1 MERISFKENDISQKP
16 ALELLQK
23 LGYQYLSPEEALV
36 MRGGKTS
43 NVLLEEVLRRQ
54 LRDLNSIRIGNRK
67 EERFSEQNIENGVI
81 AMRNVPMEG
90 GYLSGNEAI
99 YNMLTLGKAFEQSID
114 GDKKSYT
121 MRYIDWEYPEN
132 NVFHVTE
139 EFAVTRTGSAD
150 TYRPDIVLFV
160 NGIPLVV
167 IECKRPDIKGAEEQ
181 AISQHLRNQQDD
193 GIRGLYVYSALLL
206 AIGNNFGSYATTGSA
221 EKFWCKWHEM
231 HINQEEELD
240 YQKRLLDIVNKDEE
254 VVRTPTIQD
263 EYIYNLC
270 RPKRLLELIYHF
282 TIYDAGIKKL
292 ARYQQYFTVKETV
305 ERVKRIE
312 AGKRNGGVVW
322 HTQGSG
328 KSLTMV
334 MLAQKIATVVQ
345 NPRVVLVT
353 DRTDL
358 DEQITKTF
366 RKCGKDVENATTGI
380 KLVELLESN
389 TDSVITTIINKFA
402 TAIKKI
408 KQPLTDPNIF
418 ILIDEA
424 HRSQYKELAIQMNRV
439 LPNAC
444 KIAFTGTPLMRKDK
458 NTARTFGGIIKPV
471 YTVKQAVE
479 DHAVVPLLYEGRIV
493 PQFVTEGPI
502 DSFFD
507 RVCEDLTEEQ
517 AVDLKK
523 KFSRTDILNQ
533 TEQRIFSIA
542 MDISEHFSK
551 RWQHE
556 TYKAKAMLVTP
567 KKRVAILYKKYL
579 DEIGKVSSEV
589 LITAPDDREGEETA
603 YGETP
608 EEVKS
613 FWKQMMDEHG
623 TPKKYQE
630 NLINRFKSDEAP
642 EIMIVVD
649 KLTTGF
655 DEPKVT
661 VMYIDRHLTGAYL
674 LQTVARVNRTHQ
686 DKEYGYII
694 DYYGV
699 LEDLDDALS
708 VYSEYDEEDKKEFL
722 DTLAPV
728 SDKIAELPQRNA
740 ELWDL
745 FKTIP
750 NKRDLEAYAQ
760 SLRQEDRRHEFYD
773 RLTAFSSVLQLAL
786 STKEF
791 HENTDEKTIGR
802 YKEDLRMFAKLRTS
816 VQLRY
821 SDTVDYKKY
830 EARIEKL
837 INRHVESDE
846 VKVITTLVN
855 IFDTENFQ
863 KEVDSIVG
871 TAAKADT
878 IASRTSKYIK
888 ENMDSDPA
896 FYKKFSQ
903 LIREAIEAY
912 EQGRLSDNEYLEK
925 MMQFKEDVLNHTDS
939 ELPAELEHNNAAK
952 AYYGIAIENY
962 KRLFPDQPVKE
973 MALATTK
980 AFDEIIR
987 KSVIVDNAV
996 LVDWQSKSD
1005 IIGKMKIDME
1015 DELIDNVKRKYGLEF
1030 SFDDMD
1036 VIIDG
1041 CVDVA
1046 KIWIK

>member
-1 MERISFKENDISQKP
+1 MDRISFKEDDISKKP
-16 ALELLQK
+16 ALDLLQK
-23 LGYQYLSPEEALV
+23 LGYEYLSPEKALA
-36 MRGGKTS
+36 MRGGKFS

-54 LRDLNSIRIGNRK
+54 LRELNSIRIGNRK

-90 GYLSGNEAI
+90 GYLSGNEAV

-121 MRYIDWEYPEN
+121 MRYIDWEHPDK
-132 NVFHVTE
+132 NVYHVTE
-139 EFAVTRTGSAD
+139 EFSVTRTGSSE

-160 NGIPLVV
+160 NGIPLIV

-193 GIRGLYVYSALLL
+193 GIRGLYVYSSLLL
-206 AIGNNFGSYATTGSA
+206 AIGNNFGSYATTASA
-221 EKFWCKWHEM
+221 QKFWCKWREM
-231 HINQEEELD
+231 SVNKEEELEH
-240 YQKRLLDIVNKDEE
+240 QKRLLDIVNKGCEE
-254 VVRTPTIQD
+254 VRTPTPQD
-263 EYIYNLC
+263 KYIYSLC
-270 RPKRLLELIYHF
+270 RPQRLLELIYHF
-282 TIYDAGIKKL
+282 TLYDAGIKKL
-292 ARYQQYFTVKETV
+292 ARYQQYFTVKEIV
-305 ERVKRIE
+305 ERVKKIE

-328 KSLTMV
+328 KLLTMV
-334 MLAQKIATVVQ
+334 MLAQKIMQ
-345 NPRVVLVT
+345 EPDIKNPRIVMVT

-358 DEQITKTF
+358 DDQITKTF

-380 KLVELLESN
+380 KLVELLEGN
-389 TDSVITTIINKFA
+389 AEVMTTIINKFA

-424 HRSQYKELAIQMNRV
+424 HRSQYKEMAIQMNRV
-439 LPNAC
+439 LPYAC
-444 KIAFTGTPLMRKDK
+444 KIAFTGTPLMKKDK

-493 PQFVTEGPI
+493 PQSVTEGPI

-517 AVDLKK
+517 SVDLKK
-523 KFSRTDILNQ
+523 KFSRTDIINQ
-533 TEQRIFSIA
+533 TEQRVYSIA
-542 MDISEHFSK
+542 MDISDHFANNWK
-551 RWQHE
+551 G
-556 TYKAKAMLVTP
+556 TGFKAMLVTP
-567 KKRVAILYKKYL
+567 KKKVAILYKKYL

-589 LITAPDDREGEETA
+589 LITAPDDREGEDNA
-603 YGETP
+603 YIGTP
-608 EEVKS
+608 EEVKA

-623 TPKKYQE
+623 TPHKYQE
-630 NLINRFKSDEAP
+630 NLIARFKGQDEP

-661 VMYIDRHLTGAYL
+661 VMYLDRHLTGHTL
-674 LQTVARVNRTHQ
+674 LQTVTRANRNC
-686 DKEYGYII
+686 DGKDYGYII

-699 LEDLDDALS
+699 LAELDDALS
-708 VYSEYDEEDKKEFL
+708 IYSEYDEEDKEIFRE
-722 DTLAPV
+722 TLAPV

-740 ELWDL
+740 DLWDM

-760 SLRQEDRRHEFYD
+760 SLRLEDRRHEFYD
-773 RLTAFSSVLQLAL
+773 RLTAFSSVLRLAL
-786 STKEF
+786 STREF
-791 HENTDEKTIGR
+791 HENTDDKTIER
-802 YKEDLRMFAKLRTS
+802 YKDDLRMFAKLRTA

-821 SDTVDYKKY
+821 SDTIEYKKY
-830 EARIEKL
+830 EARIENL
-837 INRHVESDE
+837 INSHVESDE
-846 VKVITTLVN
+846 VKVITHLVN
-855 IFDTENFQ
+855 IFDADNFQ
-863 KEVDSIVG
+863 KEIDNVVG

-878 IASRTSKYIK
+878 IASRTSKFIK

-912 EQGRLSDNEYLEK
+912 EQGRLSDNEYLER
-925 MMQFKEDVLNHTDS
+925 MLQFKEDVLKHTDS
-939 ELPAELEHNNAAK
+939 ELPTELEHNNAAK
-952 AYYGIAIENY
+952 AYYGIALENY
-962 KRLFPDQPVKE
+962 KRIFPNLPVKE

-980 AFDEIIR
+980 AFDTIIR
-987 KSVIVDNAV
+987 SIVIVDDAI

-1005 IIGKMKIDME
+1005 IIGKMKIALE
-1015 DELIDNVKRKYGLEF
+1015 DELIDNVKRKYGVDF
-1030 SFDDMD
+1030 SFNDMD

>member
-1 MERISFKENDISQKP
+1 MDRISFKENSISQRP
-16 ALELLQK
+16 AIELLQK
-23 LGYQYLSPEEALV
+23 LGYQYISPDEALA

-43 NVLLEEVLRRQ
+43 NVLLEDVLRRQ
-54 LRDLNSIRIGNRK
+54 LRELNSIRMGSHR

-81 AMRNVPMEG
+81 AMRNIPMEG
-90 GYLSGNEAI
+90 GYLSGSETV

-114 GDKKSYT
+114 GDIKTYT
-121 MRYIDWEYPEN
+121 MRYIDWEHPEK
-132 NVFHVTE
+132 NVYHVTE
-139 EFAVTRTGSAD
+139 EFAVARTGSSD

-181 AISQHLRNQQDD
+181 AISQHLRNQKDD

-206 AIGNNFGSYATTGSA
+206 AIGNNFGSYATTSSA
-221 EKFWCKWHEM
+221 PKFWCKWHEM
-231 HINQEEELD
+231 FTNKEEELA
-240 YQKRLLDIVNKDEE
+240 YQKHLLDVVNKDREE
-254 VVRTPTIQD
+254 VRTPTPQD

-270 RPKRLLELIYHF
+270 RPQRLLELTYHF

-305 ERVKRIE
+305 DRVKRIE
-312 AGKRNGGVVW
+312 AGRRNGGVVW

-345 NPRVVLVT
+345 NPRIVLVT
-353 DRTDL
+353 DRADL
-358 DEQITKTF
+358 DAQITKTF

-380 KLVELLESN
+380 RLVELLESN
-389 TDSVITTIINKFA
+389 TDAVITTVINKFA

-424 HRSQYKELAIQMNRV
+424 HRSQYKELAIQMSRV

-444 KIAFTGTPLMRKDK
+444 KIAFTGTPLMKKDK

-493 PQFVTEGPI
+493 PQFVSEGPI
-502 DSFFD
+502 DSFFN

-517 AVDLKK
+517 SVDLKK
-523 KFSRTDILNQ
+523 KFSRTDIINQ
-533 TEQRIFSIA
+533 TEQRIYSIA
-542 MDISEHFSK
+542 TDISDHYANNWKGTGF
-551 RWQHE
+551 
-556 TYKAKAMLVTP
+556 KAMLVTP

-579 DEIGKVSSEV
+579 DEIGKVTSEV

-603 YGETP
+603 YGKTS
-608 EEVKS
+608 EEVKA

-623 TPKKYQE
+623 TPFKYQE
-630 NLINRFKSDEAP
+630 NLISRYKGNEEP

-649 KLTTGF
+649 KLLTGF
-655 DEPKVT
+655 DEPKVI
-661 VMYIDRHLTGAYL
+661 VMYLDRHLTGHAL
-674 LQTVARVNRTHQ
+674 LQAVARVNRTCEG
-686 DKEYGYII
+686 KNYGYII

-699 LEDLDDALS
+699 LAELDDALS
-708 VYSEYDEEDKKEFL
+708 IYSEYDEEDHEVFR
-722 DTLAPV
+722 DTLILV
-728 SDKIAELPQRNA
+728 SDKITELPQKNA
-740 ELWDL
+740 DLWDL

-760 SLRQEDRRHEFYD
+760 SLRMEDRRHEFYD
-773 RLTAFSSVLQLAL
+773 RLSAFSSILQLAL

-791 HENTDEKTIGR
+791 HENTDEHTIVR
-802 YKEDLRMFAKLRTS
+802 YKEDLRMFTKLRTS

-821 SDTVDYKKY
+821 SDAIDYKKY
-830 EARIEKL
+830 ETRIEKL
-837 INRHVESDE
+837 INRHVQSDE
-846 VKVITTLVN
+846 AKIITQLVN

-863 KEVDSIVG
+863 KEVNNIVG

-878 IASRTSKYIK
+878 IASRTAKYIK

-903 LIREAIEAY
+903 LIKETIEAY
-912 EQGRLSDNEYLEK
+912 EQGRLNDNKYLEQILQIK
-925 MMQFKEDVLNHTDS
+925 NDVLNHTDS
-939 ELPAELEHNNAAK
+939 ELPTSLKHNNAAK
-952 AYYGIAIENY
+952 AYYGIILENFT
-962 KRLFPDQPVKE
+962 RLFGNKAIKE
-973 MALATTK
+973 MALDTTK
-980 AFDEIIR
+980 AFDQIIR
-987 KSVIVDNAV
+987 NTVMVEDAV
-996 LVDWQSKSD
+996 MVDWTSKND
-1005 IIGKMKIDME
+1005 VIGKMKIDME
-1015 DELIDNVKRKYGLEF
+1015 DELIDNLRGKYGLDF
-1030 SFDDMD
+1030 SYEEMD
-1036 VIIDG
+1036 IIIDN
-1041 CVDVA
+1041 CVEVA

>member
-1 MERISFKENDISQKP
+1 MEMISFKENDISKNP
-16 ALELLQK
+16 ALELLIK
-23 LGYQYLSPEEALV
+23 LGYKYLTPEEALV

-54 LRDLNSIRIGNRK
+54 LRELNSIRIGNRR

-90 GYLSGNEAI
+90 GYLSGNEAV

-121 MRYIDWEYPEN
+121 MRYVDWEHPEN
-132 NVFHVTE
+132 NVYHVTD
-139 EFAVTRTGSAD
+139 EFAVTRTGTSD

-160 NGIPLVV
+160 NGIPFVV

-193 GIRGLYVYSALLL
+193 GIRGLYVYSSLLL

-221 EKFWCKWHEM
+221 QKFWCKWREM
-231 HINQEEELD
+231 FVNKDEELE
-240 YQKRLLDIVNKDEE
+240 YQKRLLDIVNKDSED
-254 VVRTPTIQD
+254 VRTPTPQD

-270 RPKRLLELIYHF
+270 RPERLLELTFHF
-282 TIYDAGIKKL
+282 TLFDAGIKKL
-292 ARYQQYFTVKETV
+292 ARYQQYFTVKEIV
-305 ERVKRIE
+305 ERVRNID

-334 MLAQKIATVVQ
+334 MLAQKIASVVQ
-345 NPRVVLVT
+345 NPRIVLVT

-358 DEQITKTF
+358 DSQITKTF
-366 RKCGKDVENATTGI
+366 RKCGKDVENATTG
-380 KLVELLESN
+380 KNLVELLESN
-389 TDSVITTIINKFA
+389 NDSIITTVINKFA

-424 HRSQYKELAIQMNRV
+424 HRSQYKEMAVQMNRV

-444 KIAFTGTPLMRKDK
+444 KIAFTGTPLMKKDK

-507 RVCEDLTEEQ
+507 RVCEDLTFEQ
-517 AVDLKK
+517 STDLKK

-533 TEQRIFSIA
+533 TEQRIYSIA
-542 MDISEHFSK
+542 TDISDHFGDNWKGSGF
-551 RWQHE
+551 
-556 TYKAKAMLVTP
+556 KAMLVTP

-589 LITAPDDREGEETA
+589 LITPPDDREGEETA

-608 EEVKS
+608 EEVKA

-623 TPKKYQE
+623 TPAKYQE
-630 NLINRFKSDEAP
+630 NLIARFKGQEDP
-642 EIMIVVD
+642 DIMIVVD
-649 KLTTGF
+649 KLLTGF
-655 DEPKVT
+655 DEPKIT
-661 VMYIDRHLTGAYL
+661 VMYLDRHLSGHTL
-674 LQTVARVNRTHQ
+674 LQAVARVNRNCEGK
-686 DKEYGYII
+686 DYGYII

-699 LEDLDDALS
+699 LSDLDNALS
-708 VYSEYDEEDKKEFL
+708 IYSEYDEEDKDVFRE
-722 DTLAPV
+722 TLVPV
-728 SDKIAELPQRNA
+728 SDKINELPQKNA
-740 ELWDL
+740 DLWDL
-745 FKTIP
+745 FKAIP

-760 SLRQEDRRHEFYD
+760 SLRLEDRRHEFYD

-786 STKEF
+786 STKELYENID
-791 HENTDEKTIGR
+791 ENTINR
-802 YKEDLRMFAKLRTS
+802 YKEDLRMFSKLRTA

-821 SDTVDYKKY
+821 SDTIDYKKY
-830 EARIEKL
+830 ESRIEKL

-846 VKVITTLVN
+846 VKVITQLVN
-855 IFDTENFQ
+855 IFDTEKFE
-863 KEVDSIVG
+863 KEVESVVG

-903 LIREAIEAY
+903 LIRETIEAY
-912 EQGRLSDNEYLEK
+912 EQGRLSDNEYLER

-952 AYYGIAIENY
+952 AYYGIALENY
-962 KRLFPDQPVKE
+962 KRLFPEQPVKE
-973 MALATTK
+973 MALATAN
-980 AFDEIIR
+980 AFDQIIR
-987 KSVIVDNAV
+987 NTIIVDNAV
-996 LVDWQSKSD
+996 LVDWQSKTD
-1005 IIGKMKIDME
+1005 IIGRMKIELE
-1015 DELIDNVKRKYGLEF
+1015 DELIDNVKRKYGVDL
-1030 SFDDMD
+1030 SFDVMD
-1036 VIIDG
+1036 IIIDG
-1041 CVDVA
+1041 CVDIA
-1046 KIWIK
+1046 KIWIR

>member
-1 MERISFKENDISQKP
+1 MDRISFKENDISQKP

-23 LGYQYLSPEEALV
+23 LGYQYLSPEEALM

-54 LRDLNSIRIGNRK
+54 LRELNSIRIGTHK
-67 EERFSEQNIENGVI
+67 EARFSEQNIENGVI

-90 GYLSGNEAI
+90 GYLSGNEVV

-121 MRYIDWEYPEN
+121 MRYIDWEHPKN
-132 NVFHVTE
+132 NVYHVTE
-139 EFAVTRTGSAD
+139 EFVVTRTGSSE

-160 NGIPLVV
+160 NGIPLVI

-181 AISQHLRNQQDD
+181 AISQHLRNQKDD
-193 GIRGLYVYSALLL
+193 GIRGLYVYSSLLL
-206 AIGNNFGSYATTGSA
+206 AIGNNFGSYGTTGSA
-221 EKFWCKWHEM
+221 AQFWGKWRE
-231 HINQEEELD
+231 IFVNKEEELG
-240 YQKRLLDIVNKDEE
+240 YQKRLLDIVNKDSAE
-254 VVRTPTIQD
+254 VRTPTLQD

-270 RPKRLLELIYHF
+270 RPERLLELTYHF
-282 TIYDAGIKKL
+282 TLFDAGVKKL

-305 ERVKRIE
+305 ERVKRID

-334 MLAQKIATVVQ
+334 MLAQMIATVVQ
-345 NPRVVLVT
+345 NPRIVLVT

-358 DEQITKTF
+358 DDQITKTF
-366 RKCGKDVENATTGI
+366 RKCGKDVENATTGRN
-380 KLVELLESN
+380 LVELLESN

-402 TAIKKI
+402 TAIKKV

-418 ILIDEA
+418 VLIDEA
-424 HRSQYKELAIQMNRV
+424 HRSQYKEMAIQMNRV

-444 KIAFTGTPLMRKDK
+444 KIAFTGTPLMKKDK
-458 NTARTFGGIIKPV
+458 NTAFTFGGIIKPV

-479 DHAVVPLLYEGRIV
+479 DHAVVSLLYEGRIV

-502 DSFFD
+502 DSFFE

-517 AVDLKK
+517 SVDLKK

-533 TEQRIFSIA
+533 TEQRIYSIA
-542 MDISEHFSK
+542 MDISEHYADNWKDTGF
-551 RWQHE
+551 
-556 TYKAKAMLVTP
+556 KAMLVTP

-589 LITAPDDREGEETA
+589 LITAPDDREGEETV
-603 YGETP
+603 YGGTQED
-608 EEVKS
+608 VKV

-623 TPKKYQE
+623 TPHKYQK
-630 NLINRFKSDEAP
+630 NLITRFKKQESP
-642 EIMIVVD
+642 EIIIVVD
-649 KLTTGF
+649 KLLTGF

-661 VMYIDRHLTGAYL
+661 VMYLDRHLCGHTL
-674 LQTVARVNRTHQ
+674 LQAVARVNRTCE
-686 DKEYGYII
+686 DKKYGYII

-699 LEDLDDALS
+699 LAELDDALS
-708 VYSEYDEEDKKEFL
+708 IYSEYDEEDREVFRE
-722 DTLAPV
+722 TLAPV
-728 SDKIAELPQRNA
+728 SNKIMELPQKNA

-750 NKRDLEAYAQ
+750 NKKDSEAYAQ
-760 SLRQEDRRHEFYD
+760 SLRMEDRRHEFYD

-791 HENTDEKTIGR
+791 HENTDEKTIQR

-821 SDTVDYKKY
+821 SDAIDYKKY
-830 EARIEKL
+830 ETRIEKL
-837 INRHVESDE
+837 INHHVESDE
-846 VKVITTLVN
+846 VKVITKLVN

-863 KEVDSIVG
+863 KEVDSLVS
-871 TAAKADT
+871 TVAKADT
-878 IASRTSKYIK
+878 IASRTAKYIK
-888 ENMDSDPA
+888 ENVDSDPA

-903 LIREAIEAY
+903 LIKEAIEAY
-912 EQGRLSDNEYLEK
+912 EQGRLSDNEYLERI
-925 MMQFKEDVLNHTDS
+925 QQYKEDVLNHTDS
-939 ELPAELEHNNAAK
+939 DLPAELEHNNTAK
-952 AYYGIAIENY
+952 AYYGIALETY
-962 KRLFPDQPVKE
+962 RRLFPELPIKE
-973 MALATTK
+973 MALSTAN
-980 AFDEIIR
+980 AFDHIIR
-987 KSVIVDNAV
+987 KMVIVDDAV
-996 LVDWQSKSD
+996 LVDWQLKSD
-1005 IIGKMKIDME
+1005 AIGKLKILLE
-1015 DELIDNVKRKYGLEF
+1015 DELIDNVKRKYGLDF

-1036 VIIDG
+1036 MIIDG
-1041 CVDVA
+1041 CVEVA
-1046 KIWIK
+1046 KVWIR

>member
-1 MERISFKENDISQKP
+1 MNRISFKENDISQKP
-16 ALELLQK
+16 ALDLLQK
-23 LGYQYLSPEEALV
+23 LGYQYLSPEEALI
-36 MRGGKTS
+36 MRSGKTS

-54 LRDLNSIRIGNRK
+54 LRKLNSIRIGNRK

-81 AMRNVPMEG
+81 AMRNVPMEN
-90 GYLSGNEAI
+90 GYLSGNEAV

-121 MRYIDWEYPEN
+121 MQYIDWEHPKN
-132 NVFHVTE
+132 NLYHVTE
-139 EFAVTRTGSAD
+139 EYTVTRTGSAD

-193 GIRGLYVYSALLL
+193 GIRGLYVYSNLLL

-221 EKFWCKWHEM
+221 QKFWGKWREM
-231 HINQEEELD
+231 FIDKEKELE
-240 YQKRLLDIVNKDEE
+240 YQKLLLDIVNEGNEE
-254 VVRTPTIQD
+254 VRTPTPQD

-270 RPKRLLELIYHF
+270 RPERLLELTYHF
-282 TIYDAGIKKL
+282 TLYDAGIKKL

-305 ERVKRIE
+305 ERLKKIE

-334 MLAQKIATVVQ
+334 MLAQKIATVVK
-345 NPRVVLVT
+345 NPRIILVT

-358 DEQITKTF
+358 DAQITKTF
-366 RKCGKDVENATTGI
+366 RKCDKDVENATTGAN
-380 KLVELLESN
+380 LVKLLESN

-424 HRSQYKELAIQMNRV
+424 HRSQYKEMAIQMNRV

-444 KIAFTGTPLMRKDK
+444 KIAFTGTPLMKKDK
-458 NTARTFGGIIKPV
+458 NTSRTFGGIIKPI

-493 PQFVTEGPI
+493 PQSVTEGPI
-502 DSFFD
+502 DRFFD
-507 RVCEDLTEEQ
+507 RVCEDLTVEQ
-517 AVDLKK
+517 SADLKK
-523 KFSRTDILNQ
+523 KFSRTDIINQ
-533 TEQRIFSIA
+533 TEQRIYSIA
-542 MDISEHFSK
+542 TDISEHYVDNWKGTGF
-551 RWQHE
+551 
-556 TYKAKAMLVTP
+556 KAMLVTP

-589 LITAPDDREGEETA
+589 LITAPDNREGEETA
-603 YGETP
+603 YGGTP
-608 EEVKS
+608 EEVKV
-613 FWKQMMDEHG
+613 FWKKMMDEHG
-623 TPKKYQE
+623 TPHKYQE
-630 NLINRFKSDEAP
+630 NLISRFKVQNEP

-649 KLTTGF
+649 KLLTGF

-661 VMYIDRHLTGAYL
+661 VMYLDRNLTGHTL
-674 LQTVARVNRTHQ
+674 LQAVARVNRNC
-686 DKEYGYII
+686 DGKDYGYII

-699 LEDLDDALS
+699 LAELDNALS
-708 VYSEYDEEDKKEFL
+708 IYSEYDEEDKEVFRE
-722 DTLAPV
+722 TLAPI
-728 SDKIAELPQRNA
+728 SSKIAELPQKNA
-740 ELWDL
+740 DLWEL
-745 FKTIP
+745 FKMIP

-760 SLRQEDRRHEFYD
+760 SLRLDDRRHEFYD
-773 RLTAFSSVLQLAL
+773 RLTAFSSLLQLAL

-791 HENTDEKTIGR
+791 HENTDEKTIER
-802 YKEDLRMFAKLRTS
+802 YKEDLRMFVKLRTS

-821 SDTVDYKKY
+821 SDAIDYKKY

-846 VKVITTLVN
+846 VKIITKLVN
-855 IFDTENFQ
+855 IFDTEDFQ
-863 KEVDSIVG
+863 KEVECVVG
-871 TAAKADT
+871 IAAKADT
-878 IASRTSKYIK
+878 IASRTAKYIT

-903 LIREAIEAY
+903 LIRETIEAY
-912 EQGRLSDNEYLEK
+912 EQGRLSENEYLER
-925 MMQFKEDVLNHTDS
+925 MLQFKEDVLNHTDS
-939 ELPAELEHNNAAK
+939 ELPTELEHNNAAK
-952 AYYGIAIENY
+952 AYYGIAVENY
-962 KRLFPDQPVKE
+962 RRLFPNMPIKE

-980 AFDEIIR
+980 AFDAIIR
-987 KSVIVDNAV
+987 KTVIIDGVI
-996 LVDWQSKSD
+996 LVDWQQKSD
-1005 IIGKMKIDME
+1005 IVGKIKIELE
-1015 DELIDNVKRKYGLEF
+1015 DELIDNIKRKYELDF
-1030 SFDDMD
+1030 SFDEMD

>member
-1 MERISFKENDISQKP
+1 MLSAFVRLAPDADGRI
-16 ALELLQK
+16 
-23 LGYQYLSPEEALV
+23 
-36 MRGGKTS
+36 GGAFGHQG
-43 NVLLEEVLRRQ
+43 VLLLRRQ
-54 LRDLNSIRIGNRK
+54 FLH
-67 EERFSEQNIENGVI
+67 
-81 AMRNVPMEG
+81 A
-90 GYLSGNEAI
+90 
-99 YNMLTLGKAFEQSID
+99 
-114 GDKKSYT
+114 
-121 MRYIDWEYPEN
+121 
-132 NVFHVTE
+132 
-139 EFAVTRTGSAD
+139 
-150 TYRPDIVLFV
+150 
-160 NGIPLVV
+160 
-167 IECKRPDIKGAEEQ
+167 
-181 AISQHLRNQQDD
+181 D
-193 GIRGLYVYSALLL
+193 GIQFIFVENVENTRDACLPVVG
-206 AIGNNFGSYATTGSA
+206 
-221 EKFWCKWHEM
+221 
-231 HINQEEELD
+231 
-240 YQKRLLDIVNKDEE
+240 RLVAARADVEG
-254 VVRTPTIQD
+254 
-263 EYIYNLC
+263 
-270 RPKRLLELIYHF
+270 
-282 TIYDAGIKKL
+282 AGIKKL
-292 ARYQQYFTVKETV
+292 ARYQQYFTVKEVV

-312 AGKRNGGVVW
+312 VGKRNGGVVW

-345 NPRVVLVT
+345 NPRIVLVT

-358 DEQITKTF
+358 DAQITKTF
-366 RKCGKDVENATTGI
+366 RKCGKDVENATTG
-380 KLVELLESN
+380 KNLVELLESN

-418 ILIDEA
+418 VLIDEA
-424 HRSQYKELAIQMNRV
+424 HRSQYKEMAIQMNRV

-444 KIAFTGTPLMRKDK
+444 KIAFTGTPLMKKDK
-458 NTARTFGGIIKPV
+458 NTALTFGGIIKPV

-502 DSFFD
+502 DSFFE

-517 AVDLKK
+517 SVDLKK

-533 TEQRIFSIA
+533 TEQRIYSIA
-542 MDISEHFSK
+542 TDISEHFSN
-551 RWQHE
+551 RWQNE
-556 TYKAKAMLVTP
+556 AYKAKAMLVTP
-567 KKRVAILYKKYL
+567 KKRVAVLYKKYL
-579 DEIGKVSSEV
+579 DEIGKVTSEV
-589 LITAPDDREGEETA
+589 LITEPDSREGEETA

-608 EEVKS
+608 VEVKA

-630 NLINRFKSDEAP
+630 NLINRFKSDDAP

-674 LQTVARVNRTHQ
+674 LQTVARVNRTRE
-686 DKEYGYII
+686 DKEFGYII

-699 LEDLDDALS
+699 LQDLDDALS
-708 VYSEYDEEDKKEFL
+708 TYSEYDEEDREVFRE
-722 DTLAPV
+722 TLAPV
-728 SDKIAELPQRNA
+728 SDKIAELPQKNA
-740 ELWDL
+740 ELWDM
-745 FKTIP
+745 FKAIP
-750 NKRDLEAYAQ
+750 SKRDLEAYAQ
-760 SLRQEDRRHEFYD
+760 SLRMEDRRHEFYD

-791 HENTDEKTIGR
+791 HENTDEKTIQR
-802 YKEDLRMFAKLRTS
+802 YKDDLRMFAKLRTS

-821 SDTVDYKKY
+821 SDAIDYKKY
-830 EARIEKL
+830 ETRIEKL

-846 VKVITTLVN
+846 VKVITKLVN

-863 KEVDSIVG
+863 KEVDSVVG

-878 IASRTSKYIK
+878 IASRTAKYIK

-912 EQGRLSDNEYLEK
+912 EQGRLSDNEYLER
-925 MMQFKEDVLNHTDS
+925 MLQFKEDVLNHTDS

-952 AYYGIAIENY
+952 AYYGIALENY
-962 KRLFPDQPVKE
+962 KRLFPDQPVRE

-980 AFDEIIR
+980 AFDHIIR
-987 KSVIVDNAV
+987 KTIIVDDAV

-1005 IIGKMKIDME
+1005 TIGRMKIELE
-1015 DELIDNVKRKYGLEF
+1015 DELIDNIKRKYGVDF

-1036 VIIDG
+1036 IIIDG

-1046 KIWIK
+1046 KIWIR

>member
-1 MERISFKENDISQKP
+1 MSLISFKENDISQQP
-16 ALELLQK
+16 ALELLQEM
-23 LGYQYLSPEEALV
+23 GYQYLSPEDALAL
-36 MRGGKTS
+36 RGGKMS
-43 NVLLEEVLRRQ
+43 NVLLEDVLREQ
-54 LRDLNSIRIGNRK
+54 LKELNSIHKGKYK
-67 EERFSEQNIENGVI
+67 EVRFSEQNIENGVI

-90 GYLSGNEAI
+90 GYLSGNEAV

-121 MRYIDWEYPEN
+121 MRYVDWEHPEN
-132 NVFHVTE
+132 NVYHVTE
-139 EFAVTRTGSAD
+139 EFSVTRTGSSD

-193 GIRGLYVYSALLL
+193 GIRGLYVYSSLLL
-206 AIGNNFGSYATTGSA
+206 AVGNSFGSYATTGSA
-221 EKFWCKWHEM
+221 PKFWCKWHEM
-231 HINQEEELD
+231 FLSKTGEQTYQEQL
-240 YQKRLLDIVNKDEE
+240 QKVVNNSCKGS
-254 VVRTPTIQD
+254 RTPTPQD

-270 RPKRLLELIYHF
+270 RPERLLELIYHF

-292 ARYQQYFTVKETV
+292 ARYQQYFTVEETV
-305 ERVKRIE
+305 ERVKHVE

-345 NPRVVLVT
+345 NPRIVLVT

-358 DEQITKTF
+358 DAQITKTF
-366 RKCGKDVENATTGI
+366 RKCGKEVENATTG
-380 KLVELLESN
+380 KNLVELLENN
-389 TDSVITTIINKFA
+389 TDAVVTTVINKFS
-402 TAIKKI
+402 TAIRKI
-408 KQPLTDPNIF
+408 RKPLDDPNIF

-424 HRSQYKELAIQMNRV
+424 HRSQYKEMAVQMSRV

-444 KIAFTGTPLMRKDK
+444 KIAFTGTPLLKKDK
-458 NTARTFGGIIKPV
+458 NTAQTFGGIIKPV

-479 DHAVVPLLYEGRIV
+479 DHAVVPLLYEGRLV
-493 PQFVTEGPI
+493 PQSVTEGPI
-502 DSFFD
+502 DKFFNY
-507 RVCEDLTEEQ
+507 VCEGLTEGES
-517 AVDLKK
+517 VDLKK
-523 KFSRTDILNQ
+523 KFSRTDIINQ

-542 MDISEHFSK
+542 TDISSHYAENWKGTGF
-551 RWQHE
+551 
-556 TYKAKAMLVTP
+556 KAMLVTP
-567 KKRVAILYKKYL
+567 KKKVAIRYKNFL

-603 YGETP
+603 YGGTS
-608 EEVKS
+608 EEVKT
-613 FWKQMMDEHG
+613 FWAKMMDEHG
-623 TPKKYQE
+623 TPTKYQE
-630 NLINRFKSDEAP
+630 NLISRFKGQDEP

-649 KLTTGF
+649 KLLTGF
-655 DEPKVT
+655 DEPKVA
-661 VMYIDRHLTGAYL
+661 VMYLDRHLTGHTL
-674 LQTVARVNRTHQ
+674 LQAVARVNRNCEGK
-686 DKEYGYII
+686 DYGYII

-699 LEDLDDALS
+699 LAELDNALS
-708 VYSEYDEEDKKEFL
+708 IYSEYDEEDKAVFRE
-722 DTLAPV
+722 TLVPV

-740 ELWDL
+740 DLWEL

-750 NKRDLEAYAQ
+750 NKRDLEAYAKF
-760 SLRQEDRRHEFYD
+760 LRLEDRRHEFYD
-773 RLTAFSSVLQLAL
+773 RLTSFSSVLQLAL

-791 HENTDEKTIGR
+791 HENTDEKTIQR
-802 YKEDLRMFAKLRTS
+802 YKDDLIMFSKLRTS

-821 SDTVDYKKY
+821 SDAIDYKKY

-837 INRHVESDE
+837 INHHVESDE
-846 VKVITTLVN
+846 ARIITELVN
-855 IFDTENFQ
+855 IFDTEKFQ
-863 KEVDSIVG
+863 KEVDKIVG
-871 TAAKADT
+871 TEAKADT
-878 IASRTSKYIK
+878 IASRTSKYIN

-903 LIREAIEAY
+903 LIKETIEAY
-912 EQGRLSDNEYLEK
+912 EQGRLNDNEYLEK
-925 MMQFKEDVLNHTDS
+925 MKQYKEDVLNHTDS
-939 ELPAELEHNNAAK
+939 ELPPELEHNNAAK
-952 AYYGIAIENY
+952 AYYGIALENY
-962 KRLFPDQPVKE
+962 KRLFPEQAVTE

-980 AFDEIIR
+980 SFDNIIR
-987 KSVIVDNAV
+987 KTIIVDDSV

-1005 IIGKMKIDME
+1005 TIGKMKIEME
-1015 DELIDNVKRKYGLEF
+1015 DELIDNIKRKYGVDF

-1046 KIWIK
+1046 KLWIK

>member
-1 MERISFKENDISQKP
+1 MNRISFKEDNISKIP

-23 LGYQYLSPEEALV
+23 LGYTYLSPEEALA

-43 NVLLEEVLRRQ
+43 NVLLEDVLRKQ
-54 LRDLNSIRIGNRK
+54 LRELNSIKIGNHK
-67 EERFSEQNIENGVI
+67 EARFSEQNIENGVI

-90 GYLSGNEAI
+90 GYLSGNEAV

-121 MRYIDWEYPEN
+121 MRYIDWEHLEN
-132 NVFHVTE
+132 NVYHVTE

-167 IECKRPDIKGAEEQ
+167 IECKRPDVKGAEEQ

-193 GIRGLYVYSALLL
+193 GIRGLYVYSSLLL
-206 AIGNNFGSYATTGSA
+206 AVGSSFGSYGTTGSPA
-221 EKFWCKWHEM
+221 KFWGKWNEM
-231 HINQEEELD
+231 FTNKEEELE
-240 YQKRLLDIVNKDEE
+240 YRKKLLETVNKDSEDT
-254 VVRTPTIQD
+254 RTPTPQD

-270 RPKRLLELIYHF
+270 RPERLLELTYHF
-282 TIYDAGIKKL
+282 TLFDAGTKKL
-292 ARYQQYFTVKETV
+292 ARYQQFYTVKKVV
-305 ERVKRIE
+305 ERVKTIE
-312 AGKRNGGVVW
+312 LGRRNGGVVW

-334 MLAQKIATVVQ
+334 MLAQMIGTEVK
-345 NPRVVLVT
+345 NPRIVLVT

-358 DEQITKTF
+358 DDQITKTF
-366 RKCGKDVENATTGI
+366 RKCGRVVKNAATGT
-380 KLVELLESN
+380 KLVGLLEN
-389 TDSVITTIINKFA
+389 EKDAVITTIINKFA
-402 TAIKKI
+402 TAVKQI

-418 ILIDEA
+418 VLIDEA
-424 HRSQYKELAIQMNRV
+424 HRSQYKELAVQMERV

-444 KIAFTGTPLMRKDK
+444 KIAFTGTPLTKNDK
-458 NTARTFGGIIKPV
+458 TARTFGGIIKPV
-471 YTVKQAVE
+471 YTIKQAVA
-479 DHAVVPLLYEGRIV
+479 DRAVVPLLYEGRIV

-517 AVDLKK
+517 TVDLKK
-523 KFSRTDILNQ
+523 KFSRTDPLTQ
-533 TEQRIFSIA
+533 TEQRIYSIA
-542 MDISEHFSK
+542 EDISKHYSENWRDTGF
-551 RWQHE
+551 
-556 TYKAKAMLVTP
+556 KAMLVTP
-567 KKRVAILYKKYL
+567 KKRVAILYKKFL
-579 DEIGKVSSEV
+579 DEIGKVTSEV

-603 YGETP
+603 YGGTQED
-608 EEVKS
+608 VKV

-623 TPKKYQE
+623 TPHKYQE
-630 NLINRFKSDEAP
+630 NLIARFKGHEAP

-649 KLTTGF
+649 KLLTGF

-661 VMYIDRHLTGAYL
+661 VMYLDRRLCGHTL
-674 LQTVARVNRTHQ
+674 LQAVARVNRTCEG
-686 DKEYGYII
+686 KEYGYIV

-699 LEDLDDALS
+699 LGELDDALGT
-708 VYSEYDEEDKKEFL
+708 YSDYDEDGKGVFRE
-722 DTLAPV
+722 TLVPV
-728 SDKIAELPQRNA
+728 DDKIAELPQRNA
-740 ELWDL
+740 ELWDM
-745 FKTIP
+745 FKAIP

-760 SLRQEDRRHEFYD
+760 SLRMEDRRHEFYD

-786 STKEF
+786 STKAF
-791 HENTDEKTIGR
+791 HETTDETTIQR
-802 YKEDLRMFAKLRTS
+802 YKEDMRMFAKLRTS

-821 SDTVDYKKY
+821 SDAIDYKKY

-837 INRHVESDE
+837 INLHVESDE
-846 VKVITTLVN
+846 VKVITQLVN

-863 KEVDSIVG
+863 KEVDKVVG

-878 IASRTSKYIK
+878 IASRTARYIS

-903 LIREAIEAY
+903 LIRETIEAY
-912 EQGRLSDNEYLEK
+912 EQGRLSDNEYLER
-925 MMQFKEDVLNHTDS
+925 MLQFKEDVLNHTDS
-939 ELPAELEHNNAAK
+939 ELPAELEHSNAAK
-952 AYYGIAIENY
+952 AYYGIALENY
-962 KRLFPDQPVKE
+962 KRLFAGQPVRE

-980 AFDEIIR
+980 AFDSIIR
-987 KSVIVDNAV
+987 DAVVIDGAV
-996 LVDWQSKSD
+996 IVDWQSKSD
-1005 IIGKMKIDME
+1005 IIGRMKIDME
-1015 DELIDNVKRKYGLEF
+1015 DELIDNIKRKYELDF
-1030 SFDDMD
+1030 SFNDMD

-1046 KIWIK
+1046 KIWVK